1 MKHLTTEQRYQ
12 IEAYL
17 KLGASKDFIA
27 KELEV
32 DRSTIYRE
40 VKPNQNKRGTYS
52 AKQADEF
59 YRDRKDRFIG
69 YRTFTPSCEK
79 LVVEMLKK
87 EWSPEQIK
95 GYCARNNLPMVSHER
110 IYQYIRKDKYN
121 GGDLYTHLRH
131 KLKYRKRPVGK
142 HFPIA
147 NRVSIDERPD
157 IVDLKSRFGDWE
169 MDTIIG
175 AHQQGAILTLTER
188 VTNFVVIRK
197 LQNGKNAKSLASEL
211 IHSMI
216 AYKNHVHTITTDNG
230 PEFADHLRVSQK
242 MKAPIFFTHPYCS
255 WEKGSIEHANKL
267 IRQYIHKE
275 SDLTQY
281 SQYQLTQIQHK
292 INDRP
297 RKKND
302 FDSPKNLFYNL
313 VDGNVAFAS

>member
-27 KELEV
+27 EELQV
-32 DRSTIYRE
+32 DRSSIYRE
-40 VKPNQNKRGTYS
+40 VKRNQNKRGTYS

-59 YRDRKDRFIG
+59 YRDRKDRFISF
-69 YRTFTPSCEK
+69 RTFTPSCEK
-79 LVVEMLKK
+79 RVVELIKK

-110 IYQYIRKDKYN
+110 IYQYIRKDKRN
-121 GGDLYTHLRH
+121 GGDLYTYLRH

-147 NRVSIDERPD
+147 NRISIDERPE
-157 IVDLKSRFGDWE
+157 VVQLKSRFGDWE
-169 MDTIIG
+169 MDTLVG
-175 AHQQGAILTLTER
+175 ANQQGVILTLTER
-188 VTNFVVIRK
+188 KTNFVIIRK
-197 LQNGKNAKSLASEL
+197 LLKGKNSKALGNEL
-211 IHSMI
+211 ISSMLS
-216 AYKNHVHTITTDNG
+216 YKDHVHTITTDNG

-242 MKAPIFFTHPYCS
+242 MNTPIYFTHPYCS

-267 IRQYIHKE
+267 IRQYVAKE
-275 SDLTQY
+275 SDLNQY
-281 SQYQLTQIQHK
+281 SQEELTRIQHK
-292 INDRP
+292 INNRP
-297 RKKND
+297 RKKLA

-313 VDGNVAFAS
+313 VSGNVAFAS